1 MKQVVCVNN
10 DGYPVS
16 LTVGKEY
23 CVVGNPRPDEEG
35 FVRVIDDSGDS
46 YLYPADRFTAPSV
59 KGSVKE
65 RLTAIKAKGLPKLD
79 WGKYLGGDLKLELP
93 NGKVEVAI
101 CPACIYLECV
111 AVDHELSQDV
121 NAMRMI
127 FAGEKVNLTPEHA
140 RLIAD
145 HLNKA
150 ADNWERMHE
159 DIEDAM

>member
-1 MKQVVCVNN
+1 MKRVVCVNS

-23 CVVGNPRPDEEG
+23 LIVGNPQPSEQG
-35 FVRVIDDSGDS
+35 FVRIIDDSGES
-46 YLYPADRFTAPSV
+46 YLYPADRFTPV
-59 KGSVKE
+59 PDIKE
-65 RLTAIKAKGLPKLD
+65 RLAAIKAKKRPKLD
-79 WGKYLGGDLKLELP
+79 WGKYLGGDLTLELP
-93 NGKVEVAI
+93 SGKVQVHI

-127 FAGEKVNLTPEHA
+127 FGGEKVNLTPEHA

-145 HLNKA
+145 RLNKA
-150 ADNWERMHE
+150 ADNWEQMQK
-159 DIEDAM
+159 DIENAM